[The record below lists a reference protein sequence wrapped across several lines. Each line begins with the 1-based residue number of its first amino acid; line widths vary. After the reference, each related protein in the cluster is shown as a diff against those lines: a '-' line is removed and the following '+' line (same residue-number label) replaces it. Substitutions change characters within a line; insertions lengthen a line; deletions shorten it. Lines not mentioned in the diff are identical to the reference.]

1 MKRARRRNST
11 KVKTQARWG
20 QILEDF
26 NMAGV
31 FGFFSGLFS
40 RPQREIPPPTARVQ
54 AILDR
59 IHAEARPCLH
69 LVPGGGGQSRFGGA
83 PEIAGDWPRFGGRPM
98 AHLARIDLAE
108 VRAAGG
114 PDWLP
119 AEGRLHVFLDMGLRA
134 QNFEPEQPGA
144 CVVRWETGAVA
155 PLGLPEDLAPR
166 SRIAPFP
173 LTFQPRTS
181 FADERVGIDWKSL
194 TRDEERTLDAAILGF
209 LSPEPAH
216 QVGGYP
222 GNLQWDGM
230 EIQCAVATARDG
242 DIRNLGED
250 EPTPADLEA
259 ARDWRLLLQVDSD
272 PAAGFDWIQGGRLYF
287 WVHEADAR
295 SGDFSRVFVLAQFL

>member
-1 MKRARRRNST
+1 M
-11 KVKTQARWG
+11 
-20 QILEDF
+20 
-26 NMAGV
+26 
-31 FGFFSGLFS
+31 
-40 RPQREIPPPTARVQ
+40 
-54 AILDR
+54 
-59 IHAEARPCLH
+59 
-69 LVPGGGGQSRFGGA
+69 
-83 PEIAGDWPRFGGRPM
+83 
-98 AHLARIDLAE
+98 
-108 VRAAGG
+108 
-114 PDWLP
+114 
-119 AEGRLHVFLDMGLRA
+119 
-134 QNFEPEQPGA
+134 
-144 CVVRWETGAVA
+144 
-155 PLGLPEDLAPR
+155 
-166 SRIAPFP
+166 
-173 LTFQPRTS
+173 
-181 FADERVGIDWKSL
+181 GIDWKSL

-242 DIRNLGED
+242 DIRNLGEE